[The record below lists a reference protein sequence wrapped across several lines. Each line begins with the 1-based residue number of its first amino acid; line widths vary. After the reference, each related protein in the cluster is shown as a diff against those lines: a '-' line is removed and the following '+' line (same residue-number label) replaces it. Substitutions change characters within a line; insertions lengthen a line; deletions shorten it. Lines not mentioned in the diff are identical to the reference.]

1 MRRAGLGTVSGAACL
16 AAGLALAGC
25 ASLPTLTERP
35 EAYHLY
41 RATRVAPTLE
51 ERLRAADRYLRE
63 APGGPHTEQV
73 RAFYEKEEEKYFL
86 HAFNRLPNL
95 YAYAEALPQGPH
107 IEDVH
112 GRIVFLEAKLRERSR
127 RDVEDDA
134 KAAAMLAQLASADTK
149 RRAFVGVVKDWAA
162 RLLAIQSFGEPTSE
176 LADETIFAFR
186 LSEPRGACQGD
197 HCRKLLELSYPVPG
211 QRELVER
218 AAVIEIQLELEAG
231 LLSRAR
237 LAGPELW
244 TRLAEALSLKPL
256 PKPTPEERA
265 DAVSRAA
272 MLMRALLERRFPAA
286 ECDVPAAAP
295 AVVVRRCHGLSAVMQ
310 AASTPTEDDVL
321 EIAPLGP

>member
-1 MRRAGLGTVSGAACL
+1 
-16 AAGLALAGC
+16 
-25 ASLPTLTERP
+25 
-35 EAYHLY
+35 
-41 RATRVAPTLE
+41 
-51 ERLRAADRYLRE
+51 
-63 APGGPHTEQV
+63 
-73 RAFYEKEEEKYFL
+73 
-86 HAFNRLPNL
+86 
-95 YAYAEALPQGPH
+95 
-107 IEDVH
+107 
-112 GRIVFLEAKLRERSR
+112 
-127 RDVEDDA
+127 
-134 KAAAMLAQLASADTK
+134 
-149 RRAFVGVVKDWAA
+149 
-162 RLLAIQSFGEPTSE
+162 LLAIQSFGEPTSE